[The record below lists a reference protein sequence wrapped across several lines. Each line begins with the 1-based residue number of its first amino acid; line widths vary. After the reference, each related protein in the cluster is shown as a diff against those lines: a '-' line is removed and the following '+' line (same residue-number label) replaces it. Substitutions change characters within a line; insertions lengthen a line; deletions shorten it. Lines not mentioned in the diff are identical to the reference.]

1 MSKDDIVERYVFV
14 FIEKT
19 DGDTKIEYLT
29 PKEIK
34 EKTKNIHESD
44 YAIFSGKVIKSFTQ
58 KHINY

>member
-1 MSKDDIVERYVFV
+1 MKDDIVERYVFV
-14 FIEKT
+14 FMEET
-19 DGDTKIEYLT
+19 DGDIKIDHLT

>member
-19 DGDTKIEYLT
+19 DGDPKIEYLT

-44 YAIFSGKVIKSFTQ
+44 YAIFSGKVVKSFTQ